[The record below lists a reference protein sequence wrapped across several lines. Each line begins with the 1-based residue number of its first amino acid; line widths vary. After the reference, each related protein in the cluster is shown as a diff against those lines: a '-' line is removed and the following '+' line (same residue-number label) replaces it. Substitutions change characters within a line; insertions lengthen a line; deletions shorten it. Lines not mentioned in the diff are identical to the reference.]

1 MLGPIMC
8 SFFCDRRKIP
18 RYAPAIQYNTLAYNR
33 AQHCRYNLTMAR
45 AIQRGRSAAGAAGG
59 KKKKKPAQPK
69 LGGPPSDQDKDDEF
83 EFKGSQDELNVGL
96 EDGEEEEGDRK
107 PAAVE
112 AHNREVRT
120 KKTPVARR
128 RKKTT
133 QQAQKAAKHKK
144 AEEAEHHDHDEF
156 EAEDSFDSA
165 DDGADSPIPSDPNDS
180 GSDFNPGEDSGEE
193 EVDDDDDELNE
204 SSDGWAPKNNGR
216 RARGNKK
223 KKAARSTRCTT
234 TQTSRRRKIAES
246 SSSDEEEEEGNF
258 NSSSNDD
265 DDDEFASPSR
275 RTSRRSCAKATKAKL
290 ASTTE
295 VIELGSDQDEAD
307 AESDYPMI
315 SSSRMKKRT
324 RGGGGGKGRSQ
335 RKTQQ
340 HSDEESY
347 HESDSDED
355 GESEN
360 EIISS
365 SDDDDVVDEDD
376 EDVIRSGRSR
386 RGGRS
391 KSKPAK
397 GRKSVDDDLDIF
409 TADTSDSDDSDGD
422 TDKKRFFSPKPP
434 LRTKR
439 VRRRVM
445 DDDDDGNND
454 SDEEE
459 ASFGD
464 DSDDD
469 NFGGRKKSAHSTP
482 RTPRCPSKID
492 EITMEPLPRLHV
504 CCVAPDGEGR
514 FCFALDTLYR
524 IALMDPRRH
533 HTDSNKIA
541 FKQPPHFRLVMEDEL
556 VDQIASRFG
565 RLALNI
571 EDSNIYKR
579 SIVGQNRTVHLDFHR
594 ELSVD
599 ASQDFHDRF
608 NEYLSSQMGSG
619 DLYCCPLCY
628 VEAHRRLGTGT
639 DPDDDS
645 EASTN
650 GARASSGQENIE
662 LEDFRFDPM
671 TVLGGLDGED
681 FVIASNFCFRKV
693 SQVKKHIRDD
703 HQCATKNV
711 EGNDLYQRFQI
722 RAADGLLQRW
732 LNKHE
737 KKSFHL
743 TVRSAGAMNSYWYQG
758 HNASFIYLRDRVEA
772 VQRFREEPGNED
784 DNNLDGGD
792 RQKSAEYFDSFERR
806 GRRIWAT
813 LSAPYEKE
821 DPSAINDFIAD
832 DDEEEEVDDGPA
844 PFAANIFEDEKSPE
858 QLIIESMKKRRRR
871 QGPAFDMSSDDYD
884 DEESSEDGL
893 EIVGEDA
900 KYYSEEEEEDEWTK
914 KKSLRE
920 NLQKRRSD
928 AAAAK
933 RSQLTR
939 DSGSDSD
946 GAEDTPS
953 RHKKKPSG
961 SAADVPVAKTPAASA
976 GVAKSA
982 TSSLKKRRILESS
995 DEDE

>member
-1 MLGPIMC
+1 MC

-258 NSSSNDD
+258 NSSSNND
-265 DDDEFASPSR
+265 DDDEFASPSC

-315 SSSRMKKRT
+315 SSSRKKKRT
-324 RGGGGGKGRSQ
+324 RGRGGGKGRSQ
-335 RKTQQ
+335 RKAQQ

>member
-1 MLGPIMC
+1 MLIFLR
-8 SFFCDRRKIP
+8 SARRKIP

-365 SDDDDVVDEDD
+365 SDDDDDVVGEDD

-608 NEYLSSQMGSG
+608 DEYLSSQMGSG

-693 SQVKKHIRDD
+693 SQAKKHIRDD

-871 QGPAFDMSSDDYD
+871 QGPAFDMSDDYD

>member
-1 MLGPIMC
+1 MPC
-8 SFFCDRRKIP
+8 CAHFFTIGARYRGTRR
-18 RYAPAIQYNTLAYNR
+18 QYNTLAYNR
-33 AQHCRYNLTMAR
+33 TQHCRYNLTMAR

-69 LGGPPSDQDKDDEF
+69 LGDPPSDQDKDDEL

-120 KKTPVARR
+120 KKAPVARR

-180 GSDFNPGEDSGEE
+180 GSDFNPDEDSGEK

-204 SSDGWAPKNNGR
+204 SSDGWASRNNGR

-315 SSSRMKKRT
+315 SSSRKKKRT
-324 RGGGGGKGRSQ
+324 RGGGGGKGRTQ

-365 SDDDDVVDEDD
+365 SDDDVVDEDD
-376 EDVIRSGRSR
+376 EDVIRPGRSR

-409 TADTSDSDDSDGD
+409 TADTSDSDDDSDGD

-445 DDDDDGNND
+445 DDDDDNND

-541 FKQPPHFRLVMEDEL
+541 FKQPPHFRSVMEDEL

-571 EDSNIYKR
+571 EDINIYKR

-645 EASTN
+645 DASTN

-703 HQCATKNV
+703 HHCATKNV

-893 EIVGEDA
+893 EIVGEDS
-900 KYYSEEEEEDEWTK
+900 KHYSEEEEEDEWTK

-946 GAEDTPS
+946 GAKDNPS

-961 SAADVPVAKTPAASA
+961 SAADLPVAKTPAASA

>member
-1 MLGPIMC
+1 MLGPIMLC
-8 SFFCDRRKIP
+8 SFFTIGARYRGTRR
-18 RYAPAIQYNTLAYNR
+18 QYNTLAYNR
-33 AQHCRYNLTMAR
+33 TQHCRYNLTMAR
-45 AIQRGRSAAGAAGG
+45 AVQRGRSAAGAAGG

-69 LGGPPSDQDKDDEF
+69 LGDPPSDQDKDDEL

-120 KKTPVARR
+120 KKAPVARR

-165 DDGADSPIPSDPNDS
+165 NDGADSPIPSDPNDS
-180 GSDFNPGEDSGEE
+180 GSDFNPDEDSGEK

-204 SSDGWAPKNNGR
+204 SSDGWAPRNNGR

-246 SSSDEEEEEGNF
+246 PSSDEEEEEGNF

-315 SSSRMKKRT
+315 SSSRKKKRT
-324 RGGGGGKGRSQ
+324 RGGGGGKGRTQ

-365 SDDDDVVDEDD
+365 SDDDVVDEDD

-409 TADTSDSDDSDGD
+409 TADTSDSDDDSDGD

-445 DDDDDGNND
+445 DDDDDNND

-541 FKQPPHFRLVMEDEL
+541 FKQPPHFRSVMEDEL

-571 EDSNIYKR
+571 EDINIYKR

-645 EASTN
+645 DASTN

-671 TVLGGLDGED
+671 TVLGGLDGEG

-703 HQCATKNV
+703 HHCATKNV

-893 EIVGEDA
+893 EIVGEDS
-900 KYYSEEEEEDEWTK
+900 KHYSEEEEEDEWTK

-946 GAEDTPS
+946 GAKDNPS

-961 SAADVPVAKTPAASA
+961 SAADLPVAKTPAASA

>member
-1 MLGPIMC
+1 MLIFLRSAQDTAVCAGNTIQ
-8 SFFCDRRKIP
+8 
-18 RYAPAIQYNTLAYNR
+18 YNTIQYNTLAYNR

-69 LGGPPSDQDKDDEF
+69 LGDPPSDQDKDDEL

-96 EDGEEEEGDRK
+96 EDGEDEEGDRK

-258 NSSSNDD
+258 NSSSNND

-386 RGGRS
+386 RGRS

-628 VEAHRRLGTGT
+628 VEAHRRLGTGA

-645 EASTN
+645 DASTN

>member
-1 MLGPIMC
+1 M
-8 SFFCDRRKIP
+8 
-18 RYAPAIQYNTLAYNR
+18 PAHHVLIFLRSAQDTAVRAGNTIQYNTLAYNR

-69 LGGPPSDQDKDDEF
+69 LGDPPSDQDKDDEL

-96 EDGEEEEGDRK
+96 EDGEDEEGDRK

-120 KKTPVARR
+120 KKAPVARR

-180 GSDFNPGEDSGEE
+180 GSDFNPDEDSGEK

-204 SSDGWAPKNNGR
+204 SSDGWAPRNNGR
-216 RARGNKK
+216 RARGNKKK

-246 SSSDEEEEEGNF
+246 SSSDEEEEEDNF
-258 NSSSNDD
+258 NSSSNND

-347 HESDSDED
+347 RESDSDED

-386 RGGRS
+386 RGRS

-445 DDDDDGNND
+445 DDDDDNND

-541 FKQPPHFRLVMEDEL
+541 FKQPPHFRSVMEDEL

-628 VEAHRRLGTGT
+628 VEAHRRLGTGA

-645 EASTN
+645 DASTN

-703 HQCATKNV
+703 HHCATKNV

-772 VQRFREEPGNED
+772 VQRFREDPGNED
-784 DNNLDGGD
+784 DNNVDGGD

-946 GAEDTPS
+946 GAEDAPS

-961 SAADVPVAKTPAASA
+961 SATDVPVAKTPAASA
-976 GVAKSA
+976 GIAKSA

>member
-1 MLGPIMC
+1 
-8 SFFCDRRKIP
+8 
-18 RYAPAIQYNTLAYNR
+18 
-33 AQHCRYNLTMAR
+33 MAR
-45 AIQRGRSAAGAAGG
+45 AIQRGRSAAVAAGG
-59 KKKKKPAQPK
+59 KKKKPAQPK

-96 EDGEEEEGDRK
+96 EDGEDEEGDRK

-120 KKTPVARR
+120 KKAPVARR

-204 SSDGWAPKNNGR
+204 SSSDGWAPRNNGR

-246 SSSDEEEEEGNF
+246 SSSDEEEEEDNF
-258 NSSSNDD
+258 NSSSNND

-355 GESEN
+355 GESGN

-386 RGGRS
+386 RGRS

-445 DDDDDGNND
+445 DDDDDNND

-469 NFGGRKKSAHSTP
+469 NFGGRKKSAHSAP

-645 EASTN
+645 DASTN

-703 HQCATKNV
+703 HHCATKNV

-953 RHKKKPSG
+953 RHKKKPSD
-961 SAADVPVAKTPAASA
+961 SATDVPVAKTPAASA

>member
-1 MLGPIMC
+1 
-8 SFFCDRRKIP
+8 
-18 RYAPAIQYNTLAYNR
+18 
-33 AQHCRYNLTMAR
+33 MAR

-59 KKKKKPAQPK
+59 KKKKKKPAQPK

-258 NSSSNDD
+258 NSSSNND

-315 SSSRMKKRT
+315 SSSRKKKRT
-324 RGGGGGKGRSQ
+324 RGRGGGKGRSQ
-335 RKTQQ
+335 RKAQQ

-579 SIVGQNRTVHLDFHR
+579 SIVGENRTVHLDFHR

-693 SQVKKHIRDD
+693 SQAKKHIRDD

>member
-1 MLGPIMC
+1 
-8 SFFCDRRKIP
+8 
-18 RYAPAIQYNTLAYNR
+18 
-33 AQHCRYNLTMAR
+33 
-45 AIQRGRSAAGAAGG
+45 
-59 KKKKKPAQPK
+59 
-69 LGGPPSDQDKDDEF
+69 
-83 EFKGSQDELNVGL
+83 
-96 EDGEEEEGDRK
+96 
-107 PAAVE
+107 
-112 AHNREVRT
+112 
-120 KKTPVARR
+120 
-128 RKKTT
+128 
-133 QQAQKAAKHKK
+133 
-144 AEEAEHHDHDEF
+144 
-156 EAEDSFDSA
+156 
-165 DDGADSPIPSDPNDS
+165 
-180 GSDFNPGEDSGEE
+180 
-193 EVDDDDDELNE
+193 
-204 SSDGWAPKNNGR
+204 
-216 RARGNKK
+216 
-223 KKAARSTRCTT
+223 
-234 TQTSRRRKIAES
+234 
-246 SSSDEEEEEGNF
+246 
-258 NSSSNDD
+258 
-265 DDDEFASPSR
+265 
-275 RTSRRSCAKATKAKL
+275 
-290 ASTTE
+290 
-295 VIELGSDQDEAD
+295 
-307 AESDYPMI
+307 MI
-315 SSSRMKKRT
+315 SSSRKKKRT
-324 RGGGGGKGRSQ
+324 HGCGGGGGKGRPQ

-347 HESDSDED
+347 HESDSDEN

-360 EIISS
+360 EIIASS
-365 SDDDDVVDEDD
+365 DDDVVDEDD

-391 KSKPAK
+391 KAKPAK

-409 TADTSDSDDSDGD
+409 TADTSDSDGSDGD
-422 TDKKRFFSPKPP
+422 TDKKRNFSPKPP

-439 VRRRVM
+439 VGRRVM
-445 DDDDDGNND
+445 DDDDDND
-454 SDEEE
+454 SDEDEEE

-482 RTPRCPSKID
+482 RTPRCPSKTD

-514 FCFALDTLYR
+514 HCFALDTLYR
-524 IALMDPRRH
+524 IALMDKRQFHP
-533 HTDSNKIA
+533 DSNKIA
-541 FKQPPHFRLVMEDEL
+541 FKQPPHFRSVMEDEL

-628 VEAHRRLGTGT
+628 VEAHRRLGSGT

-645 EASTN
+645 DASTN
-650 GARASSGQENIE
+650 GARASSGQEDIE

-703 HQCATKNV
+703 HHCATKNV

-772 VQRFREEPGNED
+772 VQRLREEPGNED
-784 DNNLDGGD
+784 DNNLDEGD

-858 QLIIESMKKRRRR
+858 ELIIESMKKRRRR
-871 QGPAFDMSSDDYD
+871 QGPASDVSSDDYD
-884 DEESSEDGL
+884 DEESSEDDL
-893 EIVGEDA
+893 EIVDEDA

-939 DSGSDSD
+939 DSDSDSD
-946 GAEDTPS
+946 GAEDTPN
-953 RHKKKPSG
+953 RHEKKPSS
-961 SAADVPVAKTPAASA
+961 SAADVHLAKTPAASA
-976 GVAKSA
+976 GVAKSS